1 MSHAAVVIPGLDRIA
16 GAERQAIQ
24 LAKGLRRRGW
34 RATMVVLSGEG
45 TTAAAELRANGV
57 EFVTLGMRK
66 GLADLRGWLRLNRW
80 LWREH
85 PDVVHA
91 HLPQAAWLARWSRAF
106 APMPVLVDTVHTS
119 STGKLGR
126 RLGYAL
132 SHWWP
137 DRVTA
142 VSRGAAQS
150 HVGAGMV
157 REKDLTVLPNGID
170 IDEWHSDAQVR
181 AEVRRAMGLTDD
193 FLWLAA
199 GRLEAVKDYPTLLK
213 ALTFV
218 PQRARLVILGEGP
231 LRAELAQIAKQLGLE
246 HRVHFMGFQ
255 ADVRRWMQAAD
266 GFVLASR
273 YEGLPMVLLEAGACG
288 LPCVATAVAGT
299 REVVINGETGWLA
312 CAEGADALA
321 AVVSRMM
328 RMPPAERYAMGQR
341 ARHSVIERFSME
353 SVLDRWEMLYAELL
367 QPRPTRGKRVRAREA
382 FTRQSATE
390 A

>member
-1 MSHAAVVIPGLDRIA
+1 MSHAAMMIPGLDRIG
-16 GAERQAIQ
+16 GAERQAME

-34 RATMVVLSGEG
+34 RVSMVALSGEG
-45 TTAAAELRANGV
+45 EAAADELRAGGV
-57 EFVTLGMRK
+57 EFLSLGMRK
-66 GLADLRGWLRLNRW
+66 GLLDARGWFRLKRW
-80 LWREH
+80 LWRAL

-91 HLPQAAWLARWSRAF
+91 HLPQAAWLARWSRGF
-106 APMPVLVDTVHTS
+106 APVPVLIDTLHTS
-119 STGKLGR
+119 SVGTIWR
-126 RLGYAL
+126 RLGYAV
-132 SHWWP
+132 SRWWP

-150 HVGAGMV
+150 HIQAGMV
-157 REKDLTVLPNGID
+157 GERNVTVVPNGID
-170 IDEWHSDAQVR
+170 IERWHPDAQVR
-181 AEVRRAMGLTDD
+181 AQVRRTMGLTDD
-193 FLWLAA
+193 FLWLAV
-199 GRLEAVKDYPTLLK
+199 GRMEAVKDYPTLLK

-218 PQRARLVILGEGP
+218 PRRARLVILGDGP
-231 LRAELAQIAKQLGLE
+231 LRSELTQMAVQLGLK

-255 ADVRRWMQAAD
+255 SDVRRWMQAAD

-288 LPCVATAVAGT
+288 LPCAATNVAGT

-321 AVVSRMM
+321 AVVSRTM
-328 RMPPAERYAMGQR
+328 RMAPTERYAIGQR
-341 ARHSVIERFSME
+341 ARQSIIERFSME

-367 QPRPTRGKRVRAREA
+367 DLRERRSRPRAREVL
-382 FTRQSATE
+382 TRQSANE

>member
-1 MSHAAVVIPGLDRIA
+1 MSHAAVMIPSLDRIA
-16 GAERQAIQ
+16 GAERQAMQ
-24 LAKGLRRRGW
+24 LAKGLCHRGW
-34 RATMVVLSGEG
+34 RVTVVALSGEG
-45 TTAAAELRANGV
+45 KAARDELHAGGV

-66 GLADLRGWLRLNRW
+66 GLADLRGWIRLSRW

-91 HLPQAAWLARWSRAF
+91 HLPQAAWLARWSRAL
-106 APMPVLVDTVHTS
+106 APMRVLVDTVHTS
-119 STGKLGR
+119 FTGKAGR

-132 SHWWP
+132 SRWWP

-142 VSRGAAQS
+142 VSRAAA
-150 HVGAGMV
+150 HAHIGKGMV
-157 REKDLTVLPNGID
+157 SEKNLTVLPNGID
-170 IDEWHSDAQVR
+170 IDEWRPDAEVR
-181 AEVRRAMGLTDD
+181 AEVRHAMGLTDD
-193 FLWLAA
+193 FLWLAV

-218 PQRARLVILGEGP
+218 PQLGRLVILGEGP
-231 LRAELAQIAKQLGLE
+231 LRGELTQLAAQLGLE
-246 HRVHFMGFQ
+246 HRVHFIGFQ
-255 ADVRRWMQAAD
+255 KDVRRWMQAAD
-266 GFVLASR
+266 GLVLASR

-312 CAEGADALA
+312 CAEGVDALA

-328 RMPPAERYAMGQR
+328 RMPLAERYAMGQR

-353 SVLDRWEMLYAELL
+353 SVLDRWERLYAELL
-367 QPRPTRGKRVRAREA
+367 EPRPTRGKRVRAREA
-382 FTRQSATE
+382 LTRQSATE